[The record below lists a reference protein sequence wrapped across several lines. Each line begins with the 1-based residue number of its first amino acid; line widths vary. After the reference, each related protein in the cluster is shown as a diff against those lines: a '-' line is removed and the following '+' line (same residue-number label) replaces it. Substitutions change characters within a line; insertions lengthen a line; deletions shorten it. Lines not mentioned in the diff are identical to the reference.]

1 MGIQKPVVA
10 LIALSFI
17 AATALE
23 LKRVRAVQQRARNM
37 LHPGDSREI
46 IRLVTKLRVFED
58 AESRALAAELED
70 LLKRRDR
77 RAWARSLRRS
87 AP

>member
-46 IRLVTKLRVFED
+46 IRLVTELRSYDD
-58 AESRALAAELED
+58 AESRDLAGQLEN
-70 LLKRRDR
+70 LLKSRDR

-87 AP
+87 AS